1 LRWTSRRR
9 GCERTA
15 VVVAYCITISAKIA
29 AAKMA
34 EQLRKSTMFI
44 PFQAIRRALGLKLQ
58 KL

>member
-1 LRWTSRRR
+1 MAGLLSLA
-9 GCERTA
+9 GLKAEA
-15 VVVAYCITISAKIA
+15 SNGKGNKIAHA

-34 EQLRKSTMFI
+34 EQLRKSTMFV